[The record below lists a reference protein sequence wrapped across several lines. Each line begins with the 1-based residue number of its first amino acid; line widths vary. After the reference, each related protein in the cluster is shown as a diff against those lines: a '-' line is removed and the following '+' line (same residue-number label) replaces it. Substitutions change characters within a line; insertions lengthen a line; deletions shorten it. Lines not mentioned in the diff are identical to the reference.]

1 MAKYDFICMGNAIVD
16 IITMCSEDFLQEQQ
30 LSKGQMNLVDQVRFR
45 SLYAQLQTTLQVP
58 GGSAAN
64 TAVALAN
71 LDMNVGFV
79 GKTAHDNLGLDFV
92 KDLHKNRVDSLL
104 PCLGH
109 ETPSSA
115 SIIYITEDGE
125 RTMATYLGVSHD
137 MQIQDIPL
145 DEVLRCEYLLVES
158 YLLDIPACKS
168 ILASLLPQAE
178 KEDIQIILTIT
189 DKACVQR
196 HIDFIQTLLPSV
208 SIVFGKEE
216 VFKSLVG
223 LSEHDAIENY
233 IHTSKQLMIMTSKT
247 GAWVLDQDQRQFSP
261 SQEKNVIDRTA
272 ADDIFIAGF
281 MTAYKE
287 KKNIALCMEFA
298 RKVAQEATKVF
309 GGRLQTLEG
318 AWQNYRNL
326 VS

>member
-1 MAKYDFICMGNAIVD
+1 MGNAIVD
-16 IITMCSEDFLQEQQ
+16 IITMCSDDFLQEQQ
-30 LSKGQMNLVDQVRFR
+30 LAKGQMNLVDQARFR

-71 LDMNVGFV
+71 LGAKVGFI

-92 KDLHKNRVDSLL
+92 KDLHKNRVESLL

-109 ETPSSA
+109 ETPSSS

-125 RTMATYLGVSHD
+125 RTMATYLGISHD

-178 KEDIQIILTIT
+178 KEEIQVILTIT
-189 DKACVQR
+189 DKACVKR
-196 HIDFIQTLLPSV
+196 HVEFIQTLLPSV

-216 VFKSLVG
+216 VFKMLLGVE
-223 LSEHDAIENY
+223 EHDAIENS
-233 IHTSKQLMIMTSKT
+233 IHNAKQLMIMTGKS
-247 GAWVLDQDQRQFSP
+247 GAWVVEN
-261 SQEKNVIDRTA
+261 QEKQFKPRQNTRIIDRTA

-281 MTAYKE
+281 MTAYKDN
-287 KKNIALCMEFA
+287 KNTALCMEFA
-298 RKVAQEATKVF
+298 RKVSEDAMKVF

-326 VS
+326 VD